1 MEANPI
7 FAFEKKTE
15 TPSSSSAVPS
25 EGAGGGELKYGRE
38 FHCEEWELKPPL
50 RLQGGGKVEV
60 NVDWVLNKLG
70 FKNPTVTIPKWI
82 QRGPMDP
89 LDFLISGLVKSLVFQ
104 QAEIMSEQRGRKR

>member
-1 MEANPI
+1 MSIEKFTPKLNPLPLQD
-7 FAFEKKTE
+7 TQ
-15 TPSSSSAVPS
+15 
-25 EGAGGGELKYGRE
+25 KYARE
-38 FHCEEWELKPPL
+38 FVCEEWELKPPL

-89 LDFLISGLVKSLVFQ
+89 LDYFISSLVKTLVFQ
-104 QAEIMSEQRGRKR
+104 QAEILSELKSFKKS

>member
-7 FAFEKKTE
+7 FAFEKKAE
-15 TPSSSSAVPS
+15 PGHAAAAPSSETDDSP
-25 EGAGGGELKYGRE
+25 KYGRE
-38 FHCEEWELKPPL
+38 FVCDEWELKPPL

-89 LDFLISGLVKSLVFQ
+89 LDFLVSGLVKSLVFQ
-104 QAEIMSEQRGRKR
+104 QAEIVSEQKGLKKS